1 MIAGPYGNQNVDNGV
16 QGGIPGAIGDNGYNA
31 TLGSGYGAQYAA
43 AGANSGN
50 GAGSGNQLTIQS
62 GITPG
67 PIYDPTQMQGALA
80 GFGQRSPMPAAPG
93 VGASPPQANALNQLH
108 NDSMAT
114 LNNNNKTQFDREA
127 AMANAQQLLSGQR
140 AQSDAGLQWGN
151 LGTRLAENNF
161 ADANNKKT
169 NILKLSQALNLWG

>member
-16 QGGIPGAIGDNGYNA
+16 QGPRPGAIGDNGYNA
-31 TLGSGYGAQYAA
+31 SLGSGYGAQYAA

-50 GAGSGNQLTIQS
+50 GGSGNQLTIQT

-67 PIYDPTQMQGALA
+67 PIYNQQQMQQALG

-127 AMANAQQLLSGQR
+127 AMANAQQLLSSQR
-140 AQSDAGLQWGN
+140 AQGDAGLQWGN

-161 ADANNKKT
+161 ANANNTKT
-169 NILKLSQALNLWG
+169 NVLKLSQALGLWG